1 MPDKNGQKAVAV
13 FGDGLEALLTGYYLQ
28 RFGFTAD
35 IYLSHPSCSARISN
49 ELVSSWLC
57 LHGDPVSRRL
67 ALQGI
72 AELRDISIDLGA
84 QLLAST
90 EGSIVFECRKTHVA
104 KLEEFAE
111 RCIRSGMLV
120 KRASTSGSVN
130 LPMGTLAAFI
140 FPQDISVYPRT
151 LYHLLTDALMRRGAS
166 IYSGRGLDQLH
177 EDDHGYRIT
186 YGGSTRR
193 YDAAVQARE
202 QAPCNSETE
211 ASSAVAESK
220 PTPVGRYASFARLW
234 DHISGDSSCTQ
245 ADSKPRVLPIMGQA
259 VTGIS
264 QNATYVDAD
273 VERDYL
279 NFHRVPGHEKA
290 YLTCRSEGIA
300 HCVAN
305 ARLFA
310 ETLNAGMGAIAS
322 KKQPQPVANLL

>member
-1 MPDKNGQKAVAV
+1 MPDENGQKAVAV

-28 RFGFTAD
+28 RFGLTAD
-35 IYLSHPSCSARISN
+35 IYLSQPTCSGRISN

-57 LHGDPVSRRL
+57 LHRDPAPRRL

-111 RCIRSGMLV
+111 MCTRTGMLV

-140 FPQDISVYPRT
+140 FPQDIAVYPRM
-151 LYHLLTDALMRRGAS
+151 LYSLLTDALMRRGAS

-193 YDAAVQARE
+193 YDVAVQARE

-211 ASSAVAESK
+211 DSSAVAESK
-220 PTPVGRYASFARLW
+220 PVLVGRYASFARLW
-234 DHISGDSSCTQ
+234 DHISYDSSCTQ
-245 ADSKPRVLPIMGQA
+245 ADPKPRILPTMGQA
-259 VTGIS
+259 VTELS
-264 QNATYVDAD
+264 QKTTSLD
-273 VERDYL
+273 VVGDRAYL
-279 NFHRVPGHEKA
+279 NFQQVPGHENA

-300 HCVAN
+300 QYVAN
-305 ARLFA
+305 ARLLA
-310 ETLNAGMGAIAS
+310 ESIGAGTSAINS
-322 KKQPQPVANLL
+322 KKQSRLVVN

>member
-1 MPDKNGQKAVAV
+1 MPDENGQKAVAV

-28 RFGFTAD
+28 RFGLAAD
-35 IYLSHPSCSARISN
+35 IYLSQPTCSARISN

-57 LHGDPVSRRL
+57 LHRDPAPRRL

-72 AELRDISIDLGA
+72 AELKDISIDLGA

-111 RCIRSGMLV
+111 RCIRTGMLV
-120 KRASTSGSVN
+120 KRASTSGSVS

-140 FPQDISVYPRT
+140 FPQDISLYPRM
-151 LYHLLTDALMRRGAS
+151 LYSLLTDALMRRGAS

-193 YDAAVQARE
+193 YDVAVQARE
-202 QAPCNSETE
+202 RAPCNSETE
-211 ASSAVAESK
+211 DSSAVAESK
-220 PTPVGRYASFARLW
+220 PALVGRYASFARLW
-234 DHISGDSSCTQ
+234 DHISDDSSCTQ
-245 ADSKPRVLPIMGQA
+245 ADTKPRILPTMRQA

-264 QNATYVDAD
+264 QNTTPMDLD
-273 VERDYL
+273 VERNYQDI
-279 NFHRVPGHEKA
+279 HRVYGHKKA
-290 YLTCRSEGIA
+290 FLTCRSEGIA
-300 HCVAN
+300 HCVVN
-305 ARLFA
+305 ARLLA
-310 ETLNAGMGAIAS
+310 ESLSAEEEAIAS
-322 KKQPQPVANLL
+322 ARQSRLVVT